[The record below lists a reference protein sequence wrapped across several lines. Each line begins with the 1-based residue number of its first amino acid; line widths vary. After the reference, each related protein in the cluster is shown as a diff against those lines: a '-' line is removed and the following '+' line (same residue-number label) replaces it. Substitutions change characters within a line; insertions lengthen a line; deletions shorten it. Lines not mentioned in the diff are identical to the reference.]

1 MLIDAIILT
10 GGRSSR
16 LDSVPKSEFVVEDDT
31 LLGRTLDAASVA
43 RRIVVVGH
51 EPSAALPDGVM
62 LVREEPPFSG
72 PLAAVAAGVVA
83 LRSAQDAPVVTEAPD
98 APGARSSDSGTLASD
113 AIMVFACDMPHI
125 ARAVAS
131 LTQALEESPEAD
143 GSIAVDAENRRQPL
157 AALYRTRA
165 LVAALESAAGTAPT
179 AAPGDPLAG
188 LPMYRLLD
196 QLSLVDVDVPH
207 DATADVDTWD
217 DAVRL
222 GARPPA
228 SSTTNSTPA

>member
-1 MLIDAIILT
+1 MLVDAIILT

-31 LLGRTLDAASVA
+31 LLGRTLTAASVA
-43 RRIVVVGH
+43 RRVVVVGH
-51 EPSAALPDGVM
+51 EPSAALPVGVM

-72 PLAAVAAGVVA
+72 PVAAVAAGVAA
-83 LRSAQDAPVVTEAPD
+83 LRSMQDAQNVTDESDAPD
-98 APGARSSDSGTLASD
+98 APPSESGTLASD
-113 AIMVFACDMPHI
+113 ALLVFACDMPHI

-157 AALYRTRA
+157 AALYRTNA

-179 AAPGDPLAG
+179 AVQGDPLAG
-188 LPMYRLLD
+188 LPMFRLLD
-196 QLSLVDVDVPH
+196 QLSLVDVEVPH

-228 SSTTNSTPA
+228 SSTAQPSPN